1 LRTDNAEASIE
12 AATDGLGIARLFSY
26 HVARQVAEGKLVRV
40 LASSERETVPVNVV
54 YQTGRVQSAGL
65 KAFVGAARAA
75 LPGCP
80 EL

>member
-12 AATDGLGIARLFSY
+12 AAVHGLGIARLFSY
-26 HVARQVAEGKLVRV
+26 HVGRQLAAGTLVRV
-40 LASSERETVPVNVV
+40 LATSDREIIPVSLV
-54 YQTGRVQSAGL
+54 YQINRVQSAGL
-65 KAFVGAARAA
+65 KAFMAAARAA